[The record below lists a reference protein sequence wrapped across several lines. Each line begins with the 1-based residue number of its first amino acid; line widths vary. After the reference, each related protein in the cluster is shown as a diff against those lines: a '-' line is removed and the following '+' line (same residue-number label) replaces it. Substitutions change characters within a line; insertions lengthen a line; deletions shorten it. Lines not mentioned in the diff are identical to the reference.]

1 MASFI
6 CIWVSITC
14 GDEKQNDY
22 IWLFWIAT
30 FIALGGGFILLIVLF
45 LVLANKQKFTNYNE
59 DLRKE
64 VKILLN
70 TENIEKFKQY
80 NVKWNISEDL
90 FWVSIERIHFDCE
103 YDK

>member
-1 MASFI
+1 M
-6 CIWVSITC
+6 
-14 GDEKQNDY
+14 
-22 IWLFWIAT
+22 
-30 FIALGGGFILLIVLF
+30 LIVLF